1 MIHGGL
7 YPILKASF
15 QTTFRCDQYRQMNG
29 GRFLVALKDTIC
41 SEKLVKIKCLLE
53 KDMDI
58 DEEIKVSCP
67 GEMEIMKLKTSIFD
81 EFHWPHSCFR
91 LIEVKFLYILQAI
104 LQRNI

>member
-1 MIHGGL
+1 
-7 YPILKASF
+7 
-15 QTTFRCDQYRQMNG
+15 MNG

-53 KDMDI
+53 NDMDI